1 MITTDEF
8 TAFIDSLPDPT
19 VQIHNFGKATYH
31 TINLKGLT
39 KGIENFH
46 DFREWWKSKNMPRHL
61 NNTIALTIIGLNPP
75 ESIKNAMLFLM
86 L

>member
-8 TAFIDSLPDPT
+8 VAFIDSLPNPT
-19 VQIHNFGKATYH
+19 VQLHNFGKATYP
-31 TINLKGLT
+31 INLKVLT
-39 KGIENFH
+39 SDIKNFH

>member
-1 MITTDEF
+1 MTTIQEF
-8 TAFIDSLPDPT
+8 TAFIDSLPNPT

-31 TINLKGLT
+31 TIDLKVLT
-39 KGIENFH
+39 KNIEKFQ
-46 DFREWWKSKNMPRHL
+46 DLRDWWKSKNMTPHL